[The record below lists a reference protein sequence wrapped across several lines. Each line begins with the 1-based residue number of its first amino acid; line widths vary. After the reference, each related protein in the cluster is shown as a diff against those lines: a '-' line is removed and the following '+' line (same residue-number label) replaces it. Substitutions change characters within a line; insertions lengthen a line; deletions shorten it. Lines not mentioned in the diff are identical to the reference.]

1 MSTEASCKFEEQV
14 VVFSRY
20 SDPLREHMSQR
31 GRTMFHNLC
40 RWGCISLWGVA
51 TCIAVTFL
59 YIFFVAETC
68 WWCSRSPVFCWY
80 SRIFTGG
87 RFDRSGWKGGCRVYL
102 GNCQYPAIPDPY
114 CDTPMIPDNDWLVF
128 VKTPT
133 AYKQGPAV
141 IRHFIPIDLNPWQ
154 FHYICQ
160 FKCDK
165 VTCVC
170 DLDFLLLL

>member
-1 MSTEASCKFEEQV
+1 MQV
-14 VVFSRY
+14 WRTSGGLF
-20 SDPLREHMSQR
+20 PLFWPSAGAHESERENNVSQSMPV
-31 GRTMFHNLC
+31 GMH
-40 RWGCISLWGVA
+40 
-51 TCIAVTFL
+51 
-59 YIFFVAETC
+59 FFVGGGNMHRGNIPIYFFFLLKLVDGVVEV
-68 WWCSRSPVFCWY
+68 VFCWY